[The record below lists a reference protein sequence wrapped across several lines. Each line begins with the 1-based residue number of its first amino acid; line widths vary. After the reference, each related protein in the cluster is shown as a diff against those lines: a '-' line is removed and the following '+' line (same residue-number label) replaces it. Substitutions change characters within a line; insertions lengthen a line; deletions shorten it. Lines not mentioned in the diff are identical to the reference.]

1 MDDHVSEPTPDPAA
15 EPAEAVAEQDGS
27 TELRQHLAGLDADRR
42 EEFLSELVRAE
53 AETILSSPIAL
64 DSNFLEK
71 GLNSLTALELA
82 KTLIDR
88 VGTEVPMVAIDPE
101 QEAQNTIPAGMPP
114 DTLTLELPI
123 QRPPNVVVP
132 VVELRLVDA

>member
-27 TELRQHLAGLDADRR
+27 AELRQHLAGLDADRR

-82 KTLIDR
+82 KTLISR
-88 VGTEVPMVAIDPE
+88 VGGEVPMVAIVENPTPAELGSYLAREFTAEQDPV
-101 QEAQNTIPAGMPP
+101 G
-114 DTLTLELPI
+114 
-123 QRPPNVVVP
+123 
-132 VVELRLVDA
+132 